1 MINSRLQNYS
11 PELEVN
17 RDMKKLIPTTIL
29 LLLSSFSF
37 SQDIT
42 FSSDQVEQGNSIYV
56 ENCQICHG
64 TNLDNGQF
72 ATPIKGFFFEMKWGG
87 KTLGELARF
96 TWEEMPEGN
105 GKYLRMEEYIAAVAF
120 ILSKNGIE
128 AGDTPMSEDLDSLD
142 AIMLP
147 F

>member
-1 MINSRLQNYS
+1 
-11 PELEVN
+11 
-17 RDMKKLIPTTIL
+17 MKKLIPVAF

-37 SQDIT
+37 SQELT
-42 FSSDQVEQGNSIYV
+42 FTNDQVTQGNDIYV
-56 ENCQICHG
+56 QHCQVCHG

-105 GKYLRMEEYIAAVAF
+105 GKLLRVEEYIATVAF

-128 AGDTPMSEDLDSLD
+128 ASDTPMSEDFNALDD
-142 AIMLP
+142 IALP

>member
-1 MINSRLQNYS
+1 
-11 PELEVN
+11 
-17 RDMKKLIPTTIL
+17 MKKLIPVTIF

-37 SQDIT
+37 SQDVV
-42 FSSDQVEQGNSIYV
+42 FSNDQVEQGNNIYI
-56 ENCQICHG
+56 EHCQICHG

-72 ATPIKGFFFEMKWGG
+72 AAPIKGFFFERQWGG

-105 GKYLRMEEYIAAVAF
+105 GKYLRIQEYIATVAF
-120 ILSKNGIE
+120 ILSKNGLE
-128 AGDTPMSEDLDSLD
+128 ASDIPMSEDFSVLDE
-142 AIMLP
+142 ITLP

>member
-1 MINSRLQNYS
+1 MEPGSGIKHRI
-11 PELEVN
+11 
-17 RDMKKLIPTTIL
+17 MKKLITTAIL
-29 LLLSSFSF
+29 LLLGSFSY
-37 SQDIT
+37 SQEIS
-42 FSSDQVEQGNSIYV
+42 FSSDQVEQGNDIYV
-56 ENCQICHG
+56 QHCQICHG

-105 GKYLRMEEYIAAVAF
+105 GKLLDVEEYIATVAF
-120 ILSKNGIE
+120 ILSKNNIE
-128 AGDTPMSEDLDSLD
+128 AGDTPMSEDFDALDG
-142 AIMLP
+142 IMLP

>member
-1 MINSRLQNYS
+1 MEPGSVIKHRI
-11 PELEVN
+11 
-17 RDMKKLIPTTIL
+17 MKKLVTTAIL
-29 LLLSSFSF
+29 LLLGSFSY
-37 SQDIT
+37 SQEIS
-42 FSSDQVEQGNSIYV
+42 FSSDQVEQGNDIYV
-56 ENCQICHG
+56 QHCQICHG

-105 GKYLRMEEYIAAVAF
+105 GKLLDVEEYIATVAF
-120 ILSKNGIE
+120 ILSKNNIE
-128 AGDTPMSEDLDSLD
+128 AGDTPMSDDFDTLDD
-142 AIMLP
+142 IMLP

>member
-1 MINSRLQNYS
+1 
-11 PELEVN
+11 
-17 RDMKKLIPTTIL
+17 MKNLILTAVL
-29 LLLSSFSF
+29 LLLSSFSY
-37 SQDIT
+37 SQELT
-42 FSSDQVEQGNSIYV
+42 FSSEQVEQGNAIYV
-56 ENCQICHG
+56 QHCQICHG

-105 GKYLRMEEYIAAVAF
+105 GKLLDVEEYIAAVAF
-120 ILSKNGIE
+120 ILSKNNIE
-128 AGDTPMSEDLDSLD
+128 ASDTPMSEDFNALDG
-142 AIMLP
+142 ITLP

>member
-1 MINSRLQNYS
+1 
-11 PELEVN
+11 
-17 RDMKKLIPTTIL
+17 MKKLIPTTIL

-37 SQDIT
+37 SQEIT
-42 FSSDQVEQGNSIYV
+42 FTSEQVDEGNGVYV
-56 ENCQICHG
+56 QHCQVCHG

-72 ATPIKGFFFEMKWGG
+72 ATPIKGFFFERKWGG

-105 GKYLRMEEYIAAVAF
+105 GKYLRVEEYIATVAF
-120 ILSKNGIE
+120 ILSNNGIE
-128 AGDTPMSEDLDSLD
+128 ASATEMSEDFDALDG
-142 AIMLP
+142 IMLP